1 MYGAGALDGRG
12 ETVERDDVRIDVAYR
27 SIARLNLRE
36 DKPVD
41 QDGEALAA
49 GHGGHN
55 VGRLPRFAENLSA
68 FGMGGTVNVAHVV
81 SPSG

>member
-1 MYGAGALDGRG
+1 VIDG
-12 ETVERDDVRIDVAYR
+12 DHIRIDEADPSV
-27 SIARLNLRE
+27 SHLNLRK

-55 VGRLPRFAENLSA
+55 VRSLPGLGENLDS
-68 FGMGGTVNVAHVV
+68 FGMVGAVHIADVV
-81 SPSG
+81 GPSSRGCKKTCPQ